1 MRAAAD
7 DQAVPSWLDQIG
19 GDVDRFGKYRE
30 LDIDLRDFLRPN
42 RIETGVFERGST
54 RAIRNYA
61 NQGDA
66 GSELA
71 DAAAEPAAN
80 PQSDESAAGLQ
91 ENFIGRKRAFRKR
104 LAVLGGQR
112 DRAPGHVEE
121 KRFLA
126 ISE

>member
-1 MRAAAD
+1 LRAAAD

-71 DAAAEPAAN
+71 DAAAEPTAN

>member
-1 MRAAAD
+1 MRATAD
-7 DQAVPSWLDQIG
+7 DQAVPSRLDQIG
-19 GDVDRFGKYRE
+19 GNFNRLRKYRE
-30 LDIDLRDFLRPN
+30 FDIDLRDFFRANGL
-42 RIETGVFERGST
+42 ETGVFERGSS
-54 RAIRNYA
+54 RAVGNHA

-80 PQSDESAAGLQ
+80 PQGDESAAGLR
-91 ENFIGRKRAFRKR
+91 ENFIGRKRAFRER
-104 LAVLGGQR
+104 FAVLDGQR
-112 DRAPGHVEE
+112 ERAPGHVEE

>member
-7 DQAVPSWLDQIG
+7 DQAVASRLDQIG
-19 GDVDRFGKYRE
+19 SNANRFGKYRE
-30 LDIDLRDFLRPN
+30 FDIDLRDFLGAN
-42 RIETGVFERGST
+42 GLETGIFERGSS
-54 RAIRNYA
+54 RAVGDDA

-91 ENFIGRKRAFRKR
+91 ENFIGRKRALRKR
-104 LAVLGGQR
+104 FAVLGGQR
-112 DRAPGHVEE
+112 ERAPGHVEE

>member
-1 MRAAAD
+1 
-7 DQAVPSWLDQIG
+7 VPSRLDQVG
-19 GDVDRFGKYRE
+19 GNSHRFGKYRE

-42 RIETGVFERGST
+42 RIETGIFERSGS
-54 RAIRNYA
+54 RAVGDHA

-80 PQSDESAAGLQ
+80 PEGDESAAEPP
-91 ENFIGRKRAFRKR
+91 ENFLGRKRGFRQR

-112 DRAPGHVEE
+112 EGAPGHLEE